1 MIDANQIINALLK
14 NRQVIDRDDF
24 LSPDYQRTIACHDP
38 FELVDM
44 DKAVERLVLA
54 QKQQHKIVIFGDYDA
69 DGVTATAL
77 LLDALASFGFEQVEY
92 FLPNRFTNGYGLTIK
107 AIERIASDFKPDLI
121 ITVDCGSLNQAEI
134 ERANQLGI
142 DVIVTDHHNVA
153 DVQPPAVAVVNPK
166 RLENTYPNRS
176 LAGVGTAFTLVRA
189 LQTRLDGLVPGQEKW
204 LLDLVAIGTIADL
217 MELKGENRVLV
228 KFGLLVLNKTRRLG
242 LKHLLDQNKLEQ
254 LTAETIGFV
263 VGPRINASGRLE
275 AADFALEVLTARTLA
290 EAQQRVDKLNY
301 LNTKR
306 RALQDKV
313 YNEAHQQAID
323 CDDPVLVLVG
333 DNWHEG
339 VVGIVASRVQEEFQK
354 PVFILSRQLEQIKGS
369 ARSFGQFS
377 IFKAIEACRDLL
389 LTGGGHDAAGGLSF
403 KPDNLAAVKQR
414 IIDFYRS
421 LNLSDQRHFL
431 EPQPEIELE
440 SFAVFDKNFYHQL
453 SQLEPFG
460 TGNPEPIF
468 KVVNLTTAQVL
479 FLGSDNQHLKV
490 RLRDQDGHEL
500 EMISFNYNKD
510 WKMRLDDRVEAIF
523 TLSMNYWNGRETLQ
537 GRLLRINKIEV
548 S

>member
-1 MIDANQIINALLK
+1 MNKAAEIIEILLK
-14 NRQVIDRDDF
+14 NRQVINRDDF

-54 QKQQHKIVIFGDYDA
+54 HKQQHKIVIFGDYDA

-107 AIERIASDFKPDLI
+107 AIEQIASDLKPDLI

-153 DVQPPAVAVVNPK
+153 EVQPPAVAVVNPK
-166 RLENTYPNRS
+166 RLENTYPNRN
-176 LAGVGTAFTLVRA
+176 LAGVGTAFTIVRA
-189 LQTRLDGLVPGQEKW
+189 LQTRLDGLAPGQEKW

-217 MELKGENRVLV
+217 MELKGENRALV

-254 LTAETIGFV
+254 LTAETVGFV

-275 AADFALEVLTARTLA
+275 AADFALEVLTAKTLA

-313 YNEAHQQAID
+313 YSEAHQQAID

-377 IFKAIEACRDLL
+377 VFEAIEACRDLL

-403 KPDNLAAVKQR
+403 KPENLAAVKQR
-414 IIDFYRS
+414 IIDFYQS

-440 SFAVFDKNFYHQL
+440 SFAVLDKNFYHQL
-453 SQLEPFG
+453 RQLEPFG
-460 TGNPEPIF
+460 VGNPEPIF

-490 RLRDQDGHEL
+490 RLRDQDGRQL

-510 WKMRLDDRVEAIF
+510 WKLRLDDRVAVIF

-537 GRLLRINKIEV
+537 GRLLRINKI
-548 S
+548 